1 MLRKN
6 TVVIEMVEIADS
18 TDGGG
23 GGNSVIKDSLSVP
36 QINEEIY
43 DDNIEYEDEGG

>member
-6 TVVIEMVEIADS
+6 TVVIEVFEAAES
-18 TDGGG
+18 EEG

-36 QINEEIY
+36 QINEEFC
-43 DDNIEYEDEGG
+43 DDIDEDEGG